1 MSITESVHQLIETM
15 KAGDILGAFET
26 HYADDVVMQENNEA
40 PTEGKAANREREKQ
54 FVASVKDFKSLWIDN
69 VAVDESAGGNDGTA
83 FIEYGFNFINT
94 EGQDITY
101 QQAARQTW
109 KNGKIV
115 SERFYHG

>member
-1 MSITESVHQLIETM
+1 MSITDAVHDLIETM
-15 KAGDILGAFET
+15 KAGDILGAFEK
-26 HYADDVVMQENNEA
+26 HYADGVVMQENSEP
-40 PTEGKAANREREKQ
+40 PTEGKGANREREEQ
-54 FVASVKDFKSLWIDN
+54 FVASIKEFKGIWFDAIAIN
-69 VAVDESAGGNDGTA
+69 EQDGTS

-109 KNGKIV
+109 NDGKIV

>member
-1 MSITESVHQLIETM
+1 MTTITERVHDLIDRM
-15 KAGDILGAFET
+15 KNGDILGAFET
-26 HYADDVVMQENNEA
+26 YYDDAVEMQENNE
-40 PTEGKAANREREKQ
+40 PSTKGKTANLEREKQ
-54 FVASVKDFKSLWIDN
+54 FLASIKDWKGLWIDG
-69 VAVDESAGGNDGTA
+69 VAVNEADGVA

-94 EGQDITY
+94 DGKDITY

>member
-1 MSITESVHQLIETM
+1 MSITSSVHDLIETM
-15 KAGDILGAFET
+15 KAGDILGAFEK
-26 HYADDVVMQENNEA
+26 HYADDIEMQENSEP
-40 PTEGKAANREREKQ
+40 PTTGKNANREREKQ
-54 FVASVKDFKSLWIDN
+54 FLASIRDFKSLWIDS
-69 VAVDESAGGNDGTA
+69 VAINEADGVA

-109 KNGKIV
+109 KDGKIV